1 MTRLLLVGLG
11 GFVGT
16 LGRYWLSG
24 LIARRYGETFPY
36 GTLVVNALGCFVIG
50 CLFYFFYERG
60 LTSPTSRTVIFIG
73 VLGGFTTFSSYGLQ
87 TFTLLRDG
95 EVLLALANNSAS
107 NVLCLV
113 LVWLGFT
120 LAKAI

>member
-1 MTRLLLVGLG
+1 MLRLLLVGCG

-16 LGRYWLSG
+16 LARYWLSG
-24 LIARRYGETFPY
+24 LIARRYGETFPF
-36 GTLVVNALGCFVIG
+36 GTLIVNALGCFLIG
-50 CLFYFFYERG
+50 FLFYFFYERT
-60 LTSPTSRTVIFIG
+60 LTAPTARTVVLIG
-73 VLGGFTTFSSYGLQ
+73 LLGGFTTFSSYGLQ

-95 EVLLALANNSAS
+95 EVLLALTNIAAS

-113 LVWLGFT
+113 LVWAGYA